1 MLTLDFAQRLCNAFF
16 GAKKKTYIA
25 VSLDFIG
32 AGGGSR
38 IPTYFRTLDFESS
51 ASTNSATPAT
61 KERDYNKHWRL
72 CELLN
77 LIFIYLTN

>member
-1 MLTLDFAQRLCNAFF
+1 MLTLDFAQRLCNTFF

-38 IPTYFRTLDFESS
+38 IPTYLRTLDFESS
-51 ASTNSATPAT
+51 ASTNSATPAV

-77 LIFIYLTN
+77 SIFIYHQN

>member
-1 MLTLDFAQRLCNAFF
+1 MLTLDFAQRLCNTFF

-38 IPTYFRTLDFESS
+38 IPTYFRTLDFENIS
-51 ASTNSATPAT
+51 A
-61 KERDYNKHWRL
+61 
-72 CELLN
+72 
-77 LIFIYLTN
+77 

>member
-1 MLTLDFAQRLCNAFF
+1 MLTLDFAQRLCNTFF

-32 AGGGSR
+32 AGDEN
-38 IPTYFRTLDFESS
+38 RTRMLFQALDFESS